1 MKGYKLWLTYLSI
14 GLMVVALILSLL
26 SLFKV
31 IDLASWV
38 SSLINAFVIFN
49 LYFLL
54 FKGDKKYGKFFLIV
68 GCLMIVFA
76 IIDFII

>member
-1 MKGYKLWLTYLSI
+1 MKSYKLWLTYLGI

>member
-1 MKGYKLWLTYLSI
+1 MKGYKLWLTYLGI

>member
-1 MKGYKLWLTYLSI
+1 MKVDKLWLTYLGI
-14 GLMVVALILSLL
+14 GLMIVAIILNLL
-26 SLFKV
+26 SLFNV

-38 SSLINAFVIFN
+38 SSLISALVIFN

-76 IIDFII
+76 IIEFII